1 MDVSFHGKM
10 SAPPSLIPLVL
21 TALIFPI
28 CLPRNAEALSQDASN
43 LPGLREADGRP
54 HPIHAP
60 HPMTG
65 KTLNVLDYGAD
76 PMDDGK
82 DDMPAVKAALLD
94 ARPGDEVYFPNGV
107 YNLQTPWDSDK
118 SKKCHIQLRS
128 SVNLRGES
136 EEGAVLVSSFDDKPR
151 LRLFRISHSL
161 MQAAGVHDIHV
172 SNLTLT
178 STWKGAWSS
187 DPTRNNP
194 DAGGPAYMIS
204 TTYSGTEYSSDITF
218 ERVTV
223 MKFRSMGFRI
233 DAGSH
238 DIVMKG
244 CTAHDATDVGN
255 GGAGY
260 GFVLQGRHPNA
271 DNGFNPNAETVY
283 DNYFNVVADCNAQGN
298 HIRHGALIQ
307 YYSHNNL
314 VTGCRFSG
322 ILYGAV
328 DLHGEDEYNNEV
340 SYNTIRDMP
349 LAGGIELGEK
359 GATHDK
365 SGPHNW
371 IHHNAI
377 VNCLDGIRVQFG
389 TERALI
395 EDNDIS
401 GNVSFKNGS
410 GIRLGFCSFVTVRRN
425 LIHGNRA
432 PGFAGIRLFRN
443 KAENQSRAG
452 SPGNCVIEENR
463 IFDNGGAE
471 AILVESS
478 EEGTEIEKNIVEN

>member
-1 MDVSFHGKM
+1 M
-10 SAPPSLIPLVL
+10 STPPSLIPIVF
-21 TALIFPI
+21 TALIFSI
-28 CLPRNAEALSQDASN
+28 CLPRNAEALSQDAPN
-43 LPGLREADGRP
+43 LPGLREVDGRP

-65 KTLNVLDYGAD
+65 KTLNVLDCGAD

-82 DDMPAVKAALLD
+82 DDMPAVKAALLA

-204 TTYSGTEYSSDITF
+204 TTYSGTEYSCDITLT
-218 ERVTV
+218 RVTV
-223 MKFRSMGFRI
+223 TKFRSMGFRI

-244 CTAHDATDVGN
+244 CTARDATDVGN

-260 GFVLQGRHPNA
+260 GFVLQGRHPDA
-271 DNGFNPNAETVY
+271 DTSFNPNAGTVY
-283 DNYFNVVADCNAQGN
+283 DNYFNVVEDCSSRGD

-314 VTGCRFSG
+314 ITGCRFSG
-322 ILYGAV
+322 ILCGAI
-328 DLHGEDEYNNEV
+328 DLHGEDEYNNEI
-340 SYNTIRDMP
+340 SLNKIRDMP
-349 LAGGIELGEK
+349 RAGGIELGEK

-371 IHHNAI
+371 IHHNTI

-410 GIRLGFCSFVTVRRN
+410 GIRLGFCSFVTVRGN

-432 PGFAGIRLFRN
+432 LDFAGIRLFRN

-452 SPGNCVIEENR
+452 SPGNCTIVENQ
-463 IFDNGGAE
+463 IFDNAGAE
-471 AILVESS
+471 AVRVESS
-478 EEGTEIEKNIVEN
+478 EESNEIGNESVNDPPP